1 VSASP
6 AVQAEYQEEEAWTTL
21 LRIRECFVYGVPA
34 RVGLNAYQAESWGLD
49 KPIFTG
55 ELHVVGRAH
64 TLQLRLQEPGSMSGS
79 GLGGALFAC
88 SVDLDML
95 QAGVSIPLE
104 AFLEPVR
111 DSSRYFVIRVRSPQ
125 TGQVASLGI
134 GFRERSSAFDL
145 NAALQD
151 RARSVQR
158 HAQLEEGLAAEM
170 ALLGGGSET
179 TQGSA
184 AGSSGAAAALSRE
197 EADRLEIAAAEQRL
211 ARGRVDLAL
220 KEGQRIHVPLKD
232 KRHLA
237 APGGP
242 EGAGG
247 PGAGRRAVAL
257 GAAKANKLA
266 SVPVSFIAAEEGST
280 GFRLAPPPEAAAAA
294 SAADELENE
303 VPQHDTNDD
312 DYDGPQPHPL
322 PTAPTTLSPGHS
334 PVHRPVR
341 AEQQQPQPPQLQ
353 LDESH
358 AEGQPAAAAANA
370 SPAPNDDEFTEFASA
385 H

>member
-1 VSASP
+1 VSVSP
-6 AVQAEYQEEEAWTTL
+6 TQKEEEEAWTTL

-179 TQGSA
+179 AQGSA

-232 KRHLA
+232 KHLPA

-242 EGAGG
+242 GRGG
-247 PGAGRRAVAL
+247 EGAGRRAVAAA
-257 GAAKANKLA
+257 AAKANKLA
-266 SVPVSFIAAEEGST
+266 SMPVSFIGEEGST

-294 SAADELENE
+294 AADVDDLEHE
-303 VPQHDTNDD
+303 APQHDAND
-312 DYDGPQPHPL
+312 DYDAPQPHTL
-322 PTAPTTLSPGHS
+322 PPAPTTLSPGHS
-334 PVHRPVR
+334 PVHRPVG
-341 AEQQQPQPPQLQ
+341 AEQQQQQQPPQLQ

-358 AEGQPAAAAANA
+358 AEGQPAAAAAHV
-370 SPAPNDDEFTEFASA
+370 SPTPNDDEFTEFASA